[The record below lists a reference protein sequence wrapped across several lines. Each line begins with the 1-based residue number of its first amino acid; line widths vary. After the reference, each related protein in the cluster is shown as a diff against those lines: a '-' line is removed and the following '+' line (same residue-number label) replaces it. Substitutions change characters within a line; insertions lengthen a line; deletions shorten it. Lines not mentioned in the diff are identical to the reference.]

1 MLFKDTAIF
10 ALVMIL
16 MGILLTAALIAAV
29 MTISLIAG
37 GKGSPAKRWRIKQ

>member
-1 MLFKDTAIF
+1 MFKDTAIF

-16 MGILLTAALIAAV
+16 MGVLLTAALIAAG

-37 GKGSPAKRWRIKQ
+37 KGAPAKRWRVKQ